1 MYIDAIETM
10 LYKKNDYCNCRKLS
24 FYNISVVCLKNHE
37 KNTLFSASV
46 AESVKLIIDDDSEN
60 LADTRYIKVKVN

>member
-1 MYIDAIETM
+1 MIIVTAENYLFTIFLWFA
-10 LYKKNDYCNCRKLS
+10 
-24 FYNISVVCLKNHE
+24 LKITN
-37 KNTLFSASV
+37 NTLFSASV